1 MVHRRTENQSQ
12 RCAGHPLHAATQQ
25 IHLHQRH
32 AAHRKH
38 RGPPVGAERGH
49 RFYPQR
55 RSAHQT
61 CSEQRKQNRLP
72 AEQPFRPAR
81 KQGQRDRLGHRQGSR
96 PRPDGGYDLHGTA
109 QTGDR
114 QERDDAARHAGP
126 FRLEAS
132 DPFHTG
138 LHVAIARAARLPPVR
153 RLHLPAGTDLHAV
166 QERTGDRACRSGL
179 RNAVADRNI
188 PLRKPERSPNLRRPH
203 HPTYPERLESPRILR
218 PCSQGVCF
226 PWGFDTGDPAARH
239 GARKT
244 AAPTDP
250 LHRRQHPPLHRRLLH
265 GRCPGQ
271 GRRPADELCPQ
282 PDAVYRLL
290 PRFPRHS
297 GRYGHADTH
306 RQDAIARP
314 ALLSGGLHGT
324 PRRAGPA
331 QRLLPHAGHL

>member
-81 KQGQRDRLGHRQGSR
+81 KQGQRDRFGHCQGVR
-96 PRPDGGYDLHGTA
+96 PRPDGRYDLPGTA
-109 QTGDR
+109 QTDDR

-132 DPFHTG
+132 DPLHTG
-138 LHVAIARAARLPPVR
+138 LHSAVARTAQLPPVR
-153 RLHLPAGTDLHAV
+153 RLLLPPGADLHPQSVGA
-166 QERTGDRACRSGL
+166 RDRPHRSGL
-179 RNAVADRNI
+179 HNAAADRNI
-188 PLRKPERSPNLRRPH
+188 PLRQHRRSPYLCGLF
-203 HPTYPERLESPRILR
+203 HPIQSQRLESP
-218 PCSQGVCF
+218 
-226 PWGFDTGDPAARH
+226 
-239 GARKT
+239 
-244 AAPTDP
+244 
-250 LHRRQHPPLHRRLLH
+250 
-265 GRCPGQ
+265 
-271 GRRPADELCPQ
+271 
-282 PDAVYRLL
+282 
-290 PRFPRHS
+290 
-297 GRYGHADTH
+297 
-306 RQDAIARP
+306 
-314 ALLSGGLHGT
+314 
-324 PRRAGPA
+324 
-331 QRLLPHAGHL
+331 